1 MSKPTIGII
10 GGGQLGSMLSTAA
23 KNLNLKTIIISDDER
38 APAQFFADE
47 FIFCKYNDEFKI
59 EEFSNKID
67 YVTYEFENIPYETL
81 CKINNIKKVNPKPS
95 INKIIQN
102 RLSEKDFLNK
112 NNITTTSYI
121 SVKNESELK
130 SGQDFIPGILKTS
143 SLGYDGQGQYK
154 INSEKELEYLKVDF

>member
-23 KNLNLKTIIISDDER
+23 KNLNIKTVIISDDEH

-47 FIFCKYNDEFKI
+47 FIFCKYNDELKI

-67 YVTYEFENIPYETL
+67 FVTYEFENIPYETL
-81 CKINNIKKVNPKPS
+81 CKIDNIKKVNPKPS

-112 NNITTTSYI
+112 NNIQTTSYI
-121 SVKNESELK
+121 
-130 SGQDFIPGILKTS
+130 
-143 SLGYDGQGQYK
+143 
-154 INSEKELEYLKVDF
+154 